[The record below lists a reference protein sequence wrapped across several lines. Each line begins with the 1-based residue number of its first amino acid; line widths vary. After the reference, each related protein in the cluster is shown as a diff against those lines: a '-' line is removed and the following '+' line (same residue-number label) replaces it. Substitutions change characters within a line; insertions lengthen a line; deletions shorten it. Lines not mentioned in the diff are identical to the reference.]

1 MGSTDLPA
9 RHSAVLMAM
18 LCQPR
23 SARAE
28 CLISRAQEPPIFLP
42 STSLALSDIK
52 KCSVVWEAGKWSHY
66 VLPNLTV
73 LTLQICWCSSK
84 PQSISLCPNQ
94 REDSWLEEGHRDTV
108 SKSKGTQCL
117 HQNWTKHAWESR
129 SRSTQNERARGCRR
143 QTYRTTSHWTGE
155 SRRIFSQI
163 WKGKGAHSSL
173 SFNSLLEFLARAIK
187 QEKEVTEISGTNLIN
202 FSSTLETTE
211 TLSETWRPNK
221 HSQQSS
227 KM

>member
-1 MGSTDLPA
+1 MSFPTW
-9 RHSAVLMAM
+9 
-18 LCQPR
+18 
-23 SARAE
+23 
-28 CLISRAQEPPIFLP
+28 P
-42 STSLALSDIK
+42 SSPYRFAD
-52 KCSVVWEAGKWSHY
+52 
-66 VLPNLTV
+66 VLPNLR
-73 LTLQICWCSSK
+73 TLHFVRIK
-84 PQSISLCPNQ
+84 GKIHGLSLK
-94 REDSWLEEGHRDTV
+94 EGHRDTV

-129 SRSTQNERARGCRR
+129 SRSTQNECARGCRR

-155 SRRIFSQI
+155 SRHIFSQV

-187 QEKEVTEISGTNLIN
+187 QEKEVTEISGTNLTN

-211 TLSETWRPNK
+211 TLPETWRSNK

-227 KM
+227 KMQKKKNCLFIQK